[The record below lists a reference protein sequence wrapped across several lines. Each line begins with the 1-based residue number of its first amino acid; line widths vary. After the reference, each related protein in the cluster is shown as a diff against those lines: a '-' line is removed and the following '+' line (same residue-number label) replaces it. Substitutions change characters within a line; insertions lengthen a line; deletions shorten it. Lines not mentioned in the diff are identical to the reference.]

1 MSLKRGNLIFSGL
14 GLFCLPLDILFLS
27 RASQNV
33 LIALRSTRMG
43 VRFAGISVTIMFLLR
58 FRAQFEFEIVELLRT
73 AHLLF
78 VYDHLFSLFICGFI
92 EVSLEIVFVAVFVR
106 LSAEFSIHIIGVIVI
121 DRHWDRVTDCCR
133 QKTSPKV
140 RMEIGQDK

>member
-33 LIALRSTRMG
+33 LIALRSARMR
-43 VRFAGISVTIMFLLR
+43 VRIAGISVTNMFLLR

-78 VYDHLFSLFICGFI
+78 VCDHIFSLFICGFI

-106 LSAEFSIHIIGVIVI
+106 LRRILDSYHRRYRHRPPWGSR
-121 DRHWDRVTDCCR
+121 DRLLPAKDV
-133 QKTSPKV
+133 P
-140 RMEIGQDK
+140 EGQNGD